1 MSLHRRILS
10 LGLLSLAAC
19 TADVTTPPNELPG
32 DGPSKEVQHEW
43 TNGAY
48 GLLFLP
54 NTVPAGYPAFD
65 NNVTPTLRLCLITN
79 TTTNT
84 CGSTIATWTRG
95 SVGSYSRS
103 MTVSSTAYS
112 LLWPIGTGGTAASA
126 GQTYRLTVTAGGRTL
141 GWQDVRVVS
150 TLAQFNAVNTA
161 AYKPCYLNQ
170 NCNVSFRIAVGTP
183 GSISVSTSSVSLNV
197 GDGVVVTGQVRDLRG
212 NVMANT
218 PVSFELE
225 SVSQPAAAQLDSGM
239 VVADRPGTSILWA
252 GYLDLW
258 EDIPVT
264 VTDTRRAWVKLT
276 SKDDQGNRGIWGSAA
291 NNVYTANYMGLWKY
305 NGTTWGTV
313 PEARWRTFYDV
324 YGTSASNVFAVG
336 ADGLIMRYNGTTW
349 SAQRY
354 NGTIVANEPLYAPV
368 IPARKYTLRALW
380 GLPVQNFTVTVGDS
394 GTVLYHDGTSWTDFS
409 VPTDAALTDVWGTD
423 YNNFYATTSDGR
435 LMRWNGFALSY
446 VAGVNAPGALH
457 AVWGTSAT
465 NMYVA
470 GDGGTLYRYNGS
482 TWTRIWLPT
491 RSTLYAIWGTSSTNM
506 FVGGEDGALY
516 RYDGTSWIP
525 EKSNGGASQIYG
537 FWGTASG
544 TDLFASGA
552 GGLVIKR

>member
-19 TADVTTPPNELPG
+19 TADVTTPQDGPAD

-54 NTVPAGYPAFD
+54 NTVPAGSPAFD
-65 NNVTPTLRLCLITN
+65 NNVTPTLRLCRLTN
-79 TTTNT
+79 GV
-84 CGSTIATWTRG
+84 CGSNLATWTRG

-103 MTVSSTAYS
+103 MTVSSTAYNLS
-112 LLWPIGTGGTAASA
+112 WPTGSTGAAS

-141 GWQDVRVVS
+141 GWQDVRIVS
-150 TLAQFNAVNTA
+150 NSSQFNAVDTDDF
-161 AYKPCYLNQ
+161 KPCYVNQ
-170 NCNVSFRIAVGTP
+170 NCVISFRIAVGTP
-183 GSISVSTSSVSLNV
+183 GSITLSTPSVNLIV
-197 GDGVVVTGQVRDLRG
+197 GGGMVVTGQVRDLRG
-212 NVMANT
+212 NVMANA

-225 SVSQPAAAQLDSGM
+225 SATSPAAAQLDSGM
-239 VVADRPGTSILWA
+239 VVAQNVGTSTLWA

-264 VTDTRRAWVKLT
+264 VTDTRRAWVKHT
-276 SKDDQGNRGIWGSAA
+276 GKDDQGNRGIWGSAA

-305 NGTTWGTV
+305 NGTTWGVV

-336 ADGLIMRYNGTTW
+336 ANGLIMRYNGSTW

-354 NGTIVANEPLYAPV
+354 NGTTVANEPLYAPV
-368 IPARKYTLRALW
+368 TPARKYTLRALW
-380 GLPVQNFTVTVGDS
+380 GLPAQNFTVTVGDS
-394 GTVLYHDGTSWTDFS
+394 GTVLYHDGTNWTDFS
-409 VPTDAALTDVWGTD
+409 VATDAALTDVWGTD

-435 LMRWNGFALSY
+435 LLRWNGSY
-446 VAGVNAPGALH
+446 LAYVPGVNAPGPLNAVWGTSASNMYVAGDNGMLYRFDGTTWTRIWLPTRATLY

-465 NMYVA
+465 NM
-470 GDGGTLYRYNGS
+470 
-482 TWTRIWLPT
+482 
-491 RSTLYAIWGTSSTNM
+491 
-506 FVGGEDGALY
+506 FVGGEEGALY
-516 RYDGTSWIP
+516 RYDGSVWTP
-525 EKSNGGASQIYG
+525 EKSNGGSSQIYG
-537 FWGTASG
+537 FWGTSSG

-552 GGLVIKR
+552 GGFVAKR